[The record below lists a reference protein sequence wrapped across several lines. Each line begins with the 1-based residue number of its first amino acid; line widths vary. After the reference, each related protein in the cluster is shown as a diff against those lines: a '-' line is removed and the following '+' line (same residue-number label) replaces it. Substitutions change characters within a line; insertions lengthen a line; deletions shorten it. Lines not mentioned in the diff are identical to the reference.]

1 MNADVFAA
9 WMNRQGRHIIR
20 THSSYWSEVGPRV
33 YQAFPFNWVI
43 QPSEEELRNMMQKYG
58 ILTLRYSAPLTS
70 REGMISYHTILNGP
84 YTLEGL
90 SSKARTAVRAGLKNF
105 TIEPI
110 TFERLADEGWRLQ
123 RATLERQGR
132 LSSMSQAE
140 WERMCL
146 GAKDLPGFEAWAA
159 LYRGELAATDVAA
172 RVDDKYLLLYE
183 QSDSQYLSRH
193 VNNALVF
200 TLCQNLLQR
209 EGVKEIF
216 LGLHSLDAP
225 SSVDAFKF
233 QLGVKPRPVRQRVV
247 FNPLAA
253 PLVNATSHN
262 LLRQLNRW
270 VPGSNVFSKA
280 EGMFRFY
287 LEGKRPLLQQDW
299 PSSLE
304 DLKKYCVR
312 TDDAG
317 RVVVDT
323 TLPQFSPYE
332 P

>member
-9 WMNRQGRHIIR
+9 WMSRQGHRIIR
-20 THSSYWSEVGPRV
+20 TQSSYWSEVGPRT

-43 QPSEEELRNMMQKYG
+43 QPSEEELRELMQKYG

-90 SSKARTAVRAGLKNF
+90 SSKARTAVRGGLKNF
-105 TIEPI
+105 TVEPI

-132 LSSMSQAE
+132 LKSMSQAE

-146 GAKDLPGFEAWAA
+146 SAKDLPGFEVWGA
-159 LYRGELAATDVAA
+159 LHQGELAATDVA
-172 RVDDKYLLLYE
+172 VQMDDKFLLVYE
-183 QSDSQYLSRH
+183 QSDSKYLSRH

-200 TLCQNLLQR
+200 SLCENLLQR

-247 FNPLAA
+247 FHPLMA
-253 PLVNATSHN
+253 PLVNSTSHAV
-262 LLRQLNRW
+262 LRQLNRRF
-270 VPGSNVFSKA
+270 PDSNVLSKA

-287 LEGKRPLLQQDW
+287 LEGKRPLLQQNW
-299 PSSLE
+299 PTCLE
-304 DLKKYCVR
+304 ELKEHCVY
-312 TDDAG
+312 TDDG
-317 RVVVDT
+317 NRVVVDS
-323 TLPQFSPYE
+323 TLSQFSLYE
-332 P
+332 S